1 MPAGAPRRGESSES
15 IIRGALRPL
24 HPRVQPFILCLN
36 IRPPHCARVVK
47 LHYSFFILHYSLKKD
62 SHTNRPYKQTR
73 AHGDVHRLRG
83 GGTFKAA
90 MRAIMPGSARR

>member
-24 HPRVQPFILCLN
+24 HPRAQPFILCLN

-62 SHTNRPYKQTR
+62 SHTNKHAHMATSLGCGEAELSRP
-73 AHGDVHRLRG
+73 L
-83 GGTFKAA
+83 
-90 MRAIMPGSARR
+90 

>member
-1 MPAGAPRRGESSES
+1 MPTGAPRRGESSES

-62 SHTNRPYKQTR
+62 SHTNRPNKH
-73 AHGDVHRLRG
+73 AHMA
-83 GGTFKAA
+83 TFLGCGEAELS
-90 MRAIMPGSARR
+90 RPL

>member
-1 MPAGAPRRGESSES
+1 MPTGAPRRGESSES

-36 IRPPHCARVVK
+36 IRLPYCARVVK
-47 LHYSFFILHYSLKKD
+47 LHYSLKKD
-62 SHTNRPYKQTR
+62 SHANRPYKRKR
-73 AHGDVHRLRG
+73 AHGDVPRLRG